1 MNFLPSDKFRRF
13 LAWFFIACNLLF
25 ALAGTFLVFDTA
37 GDKTMLFLVLA
48 FAVNAGLLIDYTNI
62 LRRLEK
68 EQIAREREDIRSQAR
83 SRTVMSKAIQ
93 DDQILA
99 EEIRRDLRE
108 RASEELSIE
117 ELRELLQRKEN
128 NQNESLHG

>member
-1 MNFLPSDKFRRF
+1 
-13 LAWFFIACNLLF
+13 
-25 ALAGTFLVFDTA
+25 
-37 GDKTMLFLVLA
+37 
-48 FAVNAGLLIDYTNI
+48 
-62 LRRLEK
+62 
-68 EQIAREREDIRSQAR
+68 
-83 SRTVMSKAIQ
+83 MSKAIQ